1 MGGCSGCGAAFGGG
15 EIAVLFLFAPV
26 RGGFRGGGLRD
37 GGSLRSRGRC
47 FLARCV
53 ALRVVCVAG
62 CSGLFFEYRD
72 VVLHVFSAD
81 RLGGGCWL
89 RSAGGFTRR
98 VGGDRHFRK
107 SDIKLGSGVSI
118 S

>member
-1 MGGCSGCGAAFGGG
+1 M
-15 EIAVLFLFAPV
+15 VLLLAKGKSLFSSSSLQSV
-26 RGGFRGGGLRD
+26 MVSVVVD
-37 GGSLRSRGRC
+37 SLRSRGHC
-47 FLARCV
+47 FLAWCV